1 MMPERLLLVNI
12 ATNRTVCWSVFSG
25 PAGISV
31 HNMMDKLASLLLQ
44 MLSMTREQHVV
55 PFLLVSL
62 MDPSALTS
70 PRVMLTYR
78 MASEVVQEW
87 DFDT

>member
-12 ATNRTVCWSVFSG
+12 ATNRIVCWSVFSG

-70 PRVMLTYR
+70 PCVMLTYR

>member
-1 MMPERLLLVNI
+1 M
-12 ATNRTVCWSVFSG
+12 
-25 PAGISV
+25 

-70 PRVMLTYR
+70 PCVMLTYR

>member
-12 ATNRTVCWSVFSG
+12 ATNGTVCWSVFSG

-70 PRVMLTYR
+70 PCVMLTYR

>member
-70 PRVMLTYR
+70 PCVMLTYR

-87 DFDT
+87 DYDT